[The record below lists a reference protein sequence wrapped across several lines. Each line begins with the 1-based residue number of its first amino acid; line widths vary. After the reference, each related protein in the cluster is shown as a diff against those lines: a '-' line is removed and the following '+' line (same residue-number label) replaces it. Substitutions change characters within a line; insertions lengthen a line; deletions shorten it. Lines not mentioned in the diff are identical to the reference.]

1 MGVMG
6 MVNFVI
12 VENED
17 AAADRIA
24 QMLRKFFERQGD
36 PSEIEIGRFP
46 DAVQFL
52 TNYRPVCDIVF
63 MDIDIPELNGMD
75 AARKLR
81 ELDENVVIIFVTN
94 MAQYAVEGYAV
105 AALDF
110 IVKPV
115 RYKQVLMRAMKVV
128 EARRQAQRFTVK
140 QGDKMLTI
148 NVSDVQYIEVM
159 NHTLHFHRKN
169 EIFSRS
175 GSLKELERQLSAFG
189 CFAKCNSCY
198 LVNLNYV
205 TAVEGFFVTVGGKK
219 LQISHPRKREF
230 MLALADFLGSGR

>member
-1 MGVMG
+1 

-17 AAADRIA
+17 AAADRIS
-24 QMLRKFFERQGD
+24 QMLRKFFEGQGNR
-36 PSEIEIGRFP
+36 SEIEIGRFP

-52 TNYRPVCDIVF
+52 TNYKPAYDIVF
-63 MDIDIPELNGMD
+63 MDIDMPELNGMD

-115 RYKQVLMRAMKVV
+115 RYKHLEQVLTRAMKVV
-128 EARRQAQRFTVK
+128 EARHQDQRFTVK
-140 QGDKMLTI
+140 QGDRVITI
-148 NVSDVQYIEVM
+148 DVSDMQYIEVV
-159 NHTLHFHRKN
+159 NHTLHFHRKS
-169 EIFSRS
+169 ETFTRS
-175 GSLKELERQLSAFG
+175 GSLKELERQLSAFS

-205 TAVEGFFVTVGGKK
+205 TAVEGFFVTVGGEK

-230 MLALADFLGSGR
+230 MLALADFLGSGG